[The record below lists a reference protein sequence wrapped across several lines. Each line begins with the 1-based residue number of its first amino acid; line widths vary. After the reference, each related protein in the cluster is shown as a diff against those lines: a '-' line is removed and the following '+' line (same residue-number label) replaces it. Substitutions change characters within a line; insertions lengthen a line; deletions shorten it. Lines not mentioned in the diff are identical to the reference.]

1 MTNSNRKGKTGEREL
16 ANELK
21 ARGFTARRG
30 QQFSGANGDA
40 DVVGLPGIHIECK
53 RYKTITAGD
62 LDTFMEQAKNDTPPA
77 QLPAVFWRADRQKWR
92 VTMTAAAFVSLVN
105 HWPAGN
111 PLAEWL
117 DDEKVTLSL
126 DDFIAIYKARK
137 PRWPR

>member
-62 LDTFMEQAKNDTPPA
+62 LDMFMWQAKNDAPPA

-92 VTMTAAAFVSLVN
+92 VTV
-105 HWPAGN
+105 PAGSFVCLVQGWPVDAKILEDQN
-111 PLAEWL
+111 
-117 DDEKVTLSL
+117 DKKVTLSL
-126 DDFIAIYKARK
+126 DDFLAIYKERRPRK
-137 PRWPR
+137 